1 MGSVA
6 AVYLELSVTLRRIS
20 LRTGIPLRRLQH
32 WPALGMLMSFAT
44 LAAAFAWGVADRY
57 LASDGLLL
65 RVAIGGAAL
74 AAAYGA
80 LTALSPMGRGWL
92 ALARNPQHGL

>member
-1 MGSVA
+1 
-6 AVYLELSVTLRRIS
+6 
-20 LRTGIPLRRLQH
+20 
-32 WPALGMLMSFAT
+32 
-44 LAAAFAWGVADRY
+44 